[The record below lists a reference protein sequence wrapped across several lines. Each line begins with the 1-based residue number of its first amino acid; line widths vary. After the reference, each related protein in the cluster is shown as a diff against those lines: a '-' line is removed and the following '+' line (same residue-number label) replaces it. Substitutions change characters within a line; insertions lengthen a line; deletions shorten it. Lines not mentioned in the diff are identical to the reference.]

1 MILLKYVLS
10 KKKLYKNIS
19 PDYDFFYT
27 NQEIAADVEND
38 QELNEE
44 SSTIHHVLTQLSRYQ
59 EDKNQH
65 SGQKWKLPP
74 NGQPICLFSG
84 NPTGTKTL
92 IRPDDDSESL

>member
-1 MILLKYVLS
+1 MTYFL
-10 KKKLYKNIS
+10 
-19 PDYDFFYT
+19 

-92 IRPDDDSESL
+92 IRPDDDSESLSINLTIYIFLFRKIVLCL